1 MSATAPETF
10 PIPDLAQFIERRK
23 EGYRPMSGPDTP
35 YAHPID
41 QTILRTLKSV
51 PFQMAVNKALDF
63 LIEFFYTDLLNN
75 SIYVSPRS
83 FPDAYKSLVDCSRT
97 LGIAVPR
104 MLAGQADFYAIY
116 TTGTDENAFIFMST
130 AYSANARPEE
140 VQFVIGHE
148 CGHIHNQHVT
158 YRTIVLILLEGVFQ
172 LPGALG
178 NTIRLILWPLRQTI
192 GLALQAW
199 SRRAEVTC
207 DRAGLLCCKD
217 LRVAEAAL
225 VRLLLG
231 FEAAGKVDLDD
242 VFEGMK
248 RAQNSNDFTG
258 LAQLFRSHPNL
269 ASRIECLRLFAQSEL
284 YYDLSGLPKPPG
296 VQLLDKPTLDRRV
309 ENILKEF

>member
-1 MSATAPETF
+1 MSATAPDTY
-10 PIPDLAQFIERRK
+10 PIPDLSEFIKQRK

-41 QTILRTLKSV
+41 QSILRVLKAV
-51 PFQMAVNKALDF
+51 PVQMAINRALDF
-63 LIEFFYTDLLNN
+63 LIEFFYTNLLNN
-75 SIYVSPRS
+75 SIHVSPRS
-83 FPDAYKSLVDCSRT
+83 FPEIYKSLVECSRT

-130 AYSANARPEE
+130 QYSANARPEE
-140 VQFVIGHE
+140 VHFVVGHE

-158 YRTIVLILLEGVFQ
+158 YRTLVLILLEGAFNI
-172 LPGALG
+172 PGPLG

-217 LRVAEAAL
+217 LKIAEWAL
-225 VRLLLG
+225 VRLVLG
-231 FEAAGKVDLDD
+231 FEGSEKVDLDD
-242 VFEGMK
+242 VLEGMK
-248 RAQNSNDFTG
+248 RAQSSNDFTG
-258 LAQLFRSHPNL
+258 ITEVFRTHPSLARRL
-269 ASRIECLRLFAQSEL
+269 ECLRLFAQSEL
-284 YYDLSGLPKPPG
+284 YYDLSGQAKPEG

-309 ENILKEF
+309 ENILREF